1 MNPDLIPLEL
11 RSLPQ
16 WVLWRAEDRGGKT
29 TKIPY
34 TALGDPASVSDP
46 GTWCFFDAAA
56 QVAPQFSGIG
66 FVLVE
71 GGGLA
76 CIDVDHA
83 IGPEG
88 VVSPWVIDL
97 VESFDSFTEES
108 PSGSGLHIWFQ
119 ISESLPGRKFSAKR
133 LREAGF
139 DAADSEALEVYTMGR
154 YLTVTG
160 VPFQRYRPLRNC
172 DRELQSL
179 LQRLSPPA
187 TQSAQQK
194 PCVVDSSRN
203 VAGDYND
210 DYNLLQKAFE
220 SSCGADIQALWSG
233 DISGAQSHSE
243 ADLALCSHLAFWF
256 DRDPLR
262 IDSMFRRSGL
272 FRSKWDS
279 RRGATTYGS
288 QTIEKAIA
296 GCTEVYSG
304 PGNGR
309 PKRTDRVGGS
319 HNRAETSQDEP
330 EEAIEREV
338 ISYQPFPM
346 NTLPEPLRGFV
357 EASGRSLDVPTEWI
371 AFPLLAAVGSVW
383 GGGIQIKPGHVE
395 PAVLWFAGIGPPSS
409 AKSPSLKASLEPV
422 RRLDSDL
429 HKKREAAFEEYR
441 RDCDRFVSRQKKEFA
456 ERPTKPSVPQILLG
470 SITVEAAVQVCE
482 SNHKISLLHS
492 DELSGFFGSFNS
504 YRSGKGADCEFWLS
518 SFSGLP
524 FSVNRI
530 SREPVHLPSLKIAVV
545 GFTTASG
552 FRACLGDGIQSLITR
567 GMLGRFIVS
576 APPRRERTYSETE
589 VDERLIGRVEALI
602 RNLWDGPPST
612 LILTPGAKVLWVDYF
627 NGLQRKSA
635 RAPEALGFFLAKL
648 AGTVARISGILCV
661 ARGGSKVTDGD
672 MDCAIKIGGWIENE
686 TIRAYALLGVCRPP
700 IDSVLLE
707 FLTTHPGATVRDIS
721 RIGPRSLRKDGSDEV
736 ETRLRGMK
744 GSGLVRSEF
753 SSGAGRPGE
762 RWFAVDPEEEP
773 AELPEPG
780 GDECLDTDDFAD
792 AFEALLGL
800 DPPPN
805 NGLPELP
812 AEEIPDSS
820 AIAALRVRFTRSTI

>member
-56 QVAPQFSGIG
+56 QVAPQFSGFG
-66 FVLVE
+66 FVLTE

-83 IGPEG
+83 ISPEG
-88 VVSPWVIDL
+88 VVSPWALDL
-97 VESFDSFTEES
+97 VESFDSFVELS
-108 PSGSGLHIWFQ
+108 SSGSGLHLWFQ

-139 DAADSEALEVYTMGR
+139 DAQDGEALEVYTQGR

-160 VPFQRYRPLRNC
+160 KPFQRYRPLRSC
-172 DRELQSL
+172 DTELQSL
-179 LQRLSPPA
+179 LRKLSPPA
-187 TQSAQQK
+187 TQTAHHP
-194 PCVVDSSRN
+194 PCVVDSSRD
-203 VAGDYND
+203 VTD
-210 DYNLLQKAFE
+210 DYSILQKAFE
-220 SSCGADIQALWSG
+220 SKKGPEIQALWNG

-243 ADLALCSHLAFWF
+243 ADLALCGHLAFWL
-256 DRDPLR
+256 DRDPAR

-272 FRSKWDS
+272 MRAKWDS
-279 RRGATTYGS
+279 LRGATAYGS
-288 QTIEKAIA
+288 STIEKAIA
-296 GCTEVYSG
+296 GCTETYSG
-304 PGNGR
+304 PSNGV
-309 PKRTDRVGGS
+309 PKRSRVE
-319 HNRAETSQDEP
+319 RAGRFSDTEEP
-330 EEAIEREV
+330 GEAIEREA
-338 ISYQPFPM
+338 ISYQPFPVS
-346 NTLPEPLRGFV
+346 TLPEPLRGFV
-357 EASGRSLDVPTEWI
+357 EASALSLSVHPEWLVI
-371 AFPLLAAVGSVW
+371 PILCSIGSAW

-456 ERPTKPSVPQILLG
+456 ERPAKPSVPQILLG
-470 SITVEAAVQVCE
+470 SVTAEAAVLVCE
-482 SNHKISLLHS
+482 SNHRIPLLHT
-492 DELSGFFGSFNS
+492 DELSGFFNSFNS

-518 SFSGLP
+518 AFSGHP
-524 FSVNRI
+524 FSVNRV
-530 SREPVHLPSLKIAVV
+530 SRDPVHLPSLKISIA
-545 GFTTASG
+545 GFTTHSG
-552 FRACLGDGIQSLITR
+552 FRACLGEGLESLITR

-576 APPRRERTYSETE
+576 APPHRERTYSEAE
-589 VDERLIGRVEALI
+589 VDERLIGKVEALI

-612 LILTPGAKVLWVDYF
+612 LTLTPGAKALWVDYF
-627 NGLQRKSA
+627 NGLQKKSA
-635 RAPEALGFFLAKL
+635 RAPEALAFFLAKL
-648 AGTVARISGILCV
+648 AGTVARIAGILCV
-661 ARGGSKVTDGD
+661 ARGGSIVTEED
-672 MDCAIKIGGWIENE
+672 MSCALKIGAWVENE
-686 TIRAYALLGVCRPP
+686 TIRAYDLLGVCRPP
-700 IDSVLLE
+700 VDSVLME

-721 RIGPRSLRKDGSDEV
+721 RIGPRSLRKAGSDEI

-762 RWFAVDPEEEP
+762 RWYVVDREEEP

-780 GDECLDTDDFAD
+780 DDGLDTEED
-792 AFEALLGL
+792 AFESLLDL
-800 DPPPN
+800 DPPPSDC
-805 NGLPELP
+805 LPEIA
-812 AEEIPDSS
+812 AEEVLDSE
-820 AIAALRVRFTRSTI
+820 AIAALRRRFTGSSI